1 LAVLVAFTAVAG
13 AQDTTAAP
21 VKPDSVAKPTPDTV
35 AKPKPDTT
43 PKPVHIASPYQDFN
57 QLQAFQLD
65 VGYFA
70 GNTGDAGVGPQGAP
84 IANLSYGLHLG
95 GAAFGFGTIGY
106 TNSKRTVLDFVPI
119 NGSHVIGTISDPLI
133 LANLG
138 VLLALTGEKTW
149 HNMVPFA
156 GFTAGVAVSTQPPD
170 VAGYEFGTKF
180 FFGLGAGLRYRL
192 KRPWVLNVS
201 LWDYLWQ
208 LHYPQSY
215 FNQGPV
221 NSVLPPNSPNQ
232 QFLNNGV
239 FTVGLTYVFKS
250 L

>member
-1 LAVLVAFTAVAG
+1 MRHILASLAVLVAFTAVAG

-57 QLQAFQLD
+57 QLQAFQLN

-106 TNSKRTVLDFVPI
+106 TNSKRTVLDAALPARAARHRHDL
-119 NGSHVIGTISDPLI
+119 GSADLREPRRAARAHRREDMARHGAVRRIHRRRRTQHPAPGCERLSSSAPSSSSGSARDC
-133 LANLG
+133 A
-138 VLLALTGEKTW
+138 
-149 HNMVPFA
+149 
-156 GFTAGVAVSTQPPD
+156 TA
-170 VAGYEFGTKF
+170 
-180 FFGLGAGLRYRL
+180 
-192 KRPWVLNVS
+192 
-201 LWDYLWQ
+201 
-208 LHYPQSY
+208 
-215 FNQGPV
+215 
-221 NSVLPPNSPNQ
+221 
-232 QFLNNGV
+232 
-239 FTVGLTYVFKS
+239 
-250 L
+250 